1 MSTHFT
7 GVAEKAVL
15 QRKAVLNK
23 INQTWGELE
32 KLEKEVLKSIPE
44 DTSIVDAIQ
53 YACVYMMNA
62 NIALEASLEE
72 DSPQTRKA
80 SPAQVFRVGRNRIEE
95 ATLDQLLSVLT
106 TIKSWD
112 PPNAEE
118 TKRATSFASSLVAKT
133 CGIEKNTISDIWVER
148 LNLPGKTR
156 QFHGLVFEWLSGK
169 PDRLCQ
175 VIKSHVDEA
184 LHSKINDFFRP

>member
-7 GVAEKAVL
+7 VVAEKAVL

-23 INQTWGELE
+23 INQIWGELE

-72 DSPQTRKA
+72 DSPQARKA

-112 PPNAEE
+112 PQNAEE
-118 TKRATSFASSLVAKT
+118 TKSATSFASSLVAKA

-148 LNLPGKTR
+148 LNLPDKTR
-156 QFHGLVFEWLSGK
+156 QFHGLAFEWLSGK

-175 VIKSHVDEA
+175 VIKAHVDEA